1 MTPATDWPSPSTTCS
16 AVTPEAGTAAPEVAQ
31 AWSRLPGGVVE
42 GGEMVLLAI
51 KPSLWRPLFES
62 GWWLAFSAVA
72 AIGIVTWTQPI
83 PGFSIAVSIQ
93 LALAVGFG
101 RLALAI
107 LRWIPRWF
115 VLTNRRVLD
124 IAGIR
129 EPRIWTCPLVEIR
142 NTYVGA
148 TTAENLA
155 GVGTV
160 TFVTEHAHLPPRHWK
175 SINQP
180 QEVHARIRRAIENA
194 IDHHDTA

>member
-1 MTPATDWPSPSTTCS
+1 MSPATDWPSPSTTCA
-16 AVTPEAGTAAPEVAQ
+16 AVTPEAGTANADVTQ
-31 AWSRLPGGVVE
+31 ALSRIPGGVVD

-51 KPSLWRPLFES
+51 KPSMWRPLFES
-62 GWWLAFSAVA
+62 GWWLAFTALAAVA
-72 AIGIVTWTQPI
+72 IVSLAQPI
-83 PGFSIAVSIQ
+83 PGLSIAASLQI
-93 LALAVGFG
+93 ALAVGFG

-107 LRWIPRWF
+107 LRWVPRWY

-129 EPRIWTCPLVEIR
+129 EPRIWSCPLIEVR
-142 NTYVGA
+142 NTYLA
-148 TTAENLA
+148 ASTAENLA

-160 TFVTEHAHLPPRHWK
+160 TFVTEHAHLPPRLWK

-180 QEVHARIRRAIENA
+180 QEVHARIRRAIEHA